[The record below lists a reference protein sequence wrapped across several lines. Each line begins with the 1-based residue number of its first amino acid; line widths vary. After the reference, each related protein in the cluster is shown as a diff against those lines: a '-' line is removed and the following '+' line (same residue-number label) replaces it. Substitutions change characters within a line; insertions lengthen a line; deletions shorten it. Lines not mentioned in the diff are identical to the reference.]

1 MDDIEITLQLDD
13 INVED
18 DVTSSYVLP
27 KASATTLGGIK
38 IGSNINIDSNGVASV
53 PVASTTTAGV
63 VKAGSGIS
71 ITSDG
76 TISANGSGYV
86 LPQATKYQLG
96 GVYVDDDLDNSSLNP
111 VQNSVVSTSIHS
123 IIEDID
129 AIGAELD
136 TLTTTSSTLTNS
148 VSSLNSSL
156 STLSSAVSANS
167 DEIDYNSAN
176 ISSLST
182 SIANQNTAITNLTN
196 NLNELGSQVSALIV
210 NIDRDI
216 EYSNIGDEWTAGG
229 IYIKGKGFYAV
240 MYINL
245 EGSLTISSGSSV
257 ILYTLS
263 NEYTPAYD
271 AYGEANIVDGGLSV
285 KVDSSNGQITLI
297 NNNSTSVNVGKI
309 IAGVPLIYGSV

>member
-13 INVED
+13 INIED

-27 KASATTLGGIK
+27 KASPTTLGGIK
-38 IGSNINIDSNGVASV
+38 IGNNINIDSNGVASV
-53 PVASTTTAGV
+53 PIASTTTAGV

-76 TISANGSGYV
+76 TISANGSTYV

-136 TLTTTSSTLTNS
+136 TLSSTSSTLTNS
-148 VSSLNSSL
+148 VSTLSSNVSTLNSS
-156 STLSSAVSANS
+156 VSANTE
-167 DEIDYNSAN
+167 EIDYNASN
-176 ISSLST
+176 ISALST
-182 SIANQNTAITNLTN
+182 RITNQNTTISNLTTS
-196 NLNELGSQVSALIV
+196 LNDVASQVSALIV
-210 NIDRDI
+210 DIDRDI
-216 EYSNIGDEWTAGG
+216 EYSSIGEEWTAGG

-271 AYGEANIVDGGLSV
+271 AFGEANIVDGGLSV

-309 IAGVPLIYGSV
+309 IAGVPLIYGSI